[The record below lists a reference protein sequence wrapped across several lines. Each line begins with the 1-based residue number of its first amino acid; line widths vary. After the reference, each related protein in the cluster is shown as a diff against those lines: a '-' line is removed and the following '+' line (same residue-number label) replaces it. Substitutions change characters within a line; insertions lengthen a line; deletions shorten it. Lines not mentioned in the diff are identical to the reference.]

1 MEFHEKL
8 QVFRKSKKKTQ
19 AEFSKALGVNIR
31 TYQRWERGE
40 IKTSLV
46 KFTAIMNILQ
56 EMGFEYHDFIGNS
69 EKVVIDKSVYDELL
83 KQSERYKQLKAMLK
97 EIVQE

>member
-19 AEFSKALGVNIR
+19 AEFSKALGVNVR
-31 TYQRWERGE
+31 TYQRWESGE
-40 IKTSLV
+40 IKVNLV
-46 KFTAIMNILQ
+46 KFRAIMNILQ
-56 EMGFEYHDFIGNS
+56 KMGLEYHDFIENS

-83 KQSERYKQLKAMLK
+83 KQSERYQQLKAMLK